1 MESPTVLSAIVNAGC
16 TLFIQIKESLM
27 YVEHPDFQLRD
38 RGLKISRY
46 FSLHKF
52 TDLLQSKQAY
62 FARADQF
69 RDQSEG
75 VWSKAEVEYKLASC
89 ATRQRYEVTAATER
103 ISEQSLKSVAIN
115 CWCIGDHEW
124 AHMWGNFID
133 GTDGIAISTTVQDLI
148 DAFDGETIQPLYVG
162 EVTYIDYETDR
173 MGAHSG
179 LAPFVFKSKEF
190 AAEREIRAVTTSFI
204 PNHDHRVNT
213 SEPAYFPGAI
223 IDGKGIRVSVHLNK
237 LIKCIRIAPFAS
249 SKCVELVHALVS
261 YYLPERL
268 HAIQQSRL
276 YSRRRLIA

>member
-1 MESPTVLSAIVNAGC
+1 MWDARQLPRVGTEGKRMPERIHAAILLLFSPLPPLMESPTVLSAIVNAGC

-103 ISEQSLKSVAIN
+103 IS
-115 CWCIGDHEW
+115 
-124 AHMWGNFID
+124 
-133 GTDGIAISTTVQDLI
+133 
-148 DAFDGETIQPLYVG
+148 
-162 EVTYIDYETDR
+162 
-173 MGAHSG
+173 
-179 LAPFVFKSKEF
+179 
-190 AAEREIRAVTTSFI
+190 
-204 PNHDHRVNT
+204 
-213 SEPAYFPGAI
+213 
-223 IDGKGIRVSVHLNK
+223 
-237 LIKCIRIAPFAS
+237 
-249 SKCVELVHALVS
+249 
-261 YYLPERL
+261 
-268 HAIQQSRL
+268 
-276 YSRRRLIA
+276 